1 MLEQV
6 RLEDIQAIAIGA
18 GILGTSGGWQPL
30 PRLTL
35 YIKEP
40 HHHE

>member
-18 GILGTSGGWQPL
+18 GILGTSGGGSPYQG
-30 PRLTL
+30 
-35 YIKEP
+35 
-40 HHHE
+40 